1 MAAAWAG
8 QAACVQALLKA
19 GANTEL
25 LDRDGRTALQW
36 AEVQGHTL
44 ITTLILKYAPPC
56 LSLGT
61 AELVR
66 EHAAPPQLAIASPA
80 APPAAPSAP
89 PSAGKRGRAPPSA
102 GKRGRGPSS
111 PASLPVKIF
120 LSAQLG
126 EVQKVVRWLTNGGP
140 IDALCT
146 AFDPTP
152 GVGGKPVQP
161 ASSLLH
167 AAVTNG
173 RLEMVRE
180 LLERGAKVDLPNSF
194 GYTALMEAAGY
205 GHASVVLLL
214 LQHSANPN
222 MQSRSGIYQG
232 GDTALMVAANQGH
245 EECVQTLLHA
255 GADTELLDNNGHTAL
270 QYAKRRGHTGTVSL
284 IRWRQ
289 ATTWVVYVVLGAIA
303 LAAFSFTLA
312 AVLKAVTP
320 PAPDVST
327 ARTRARH
334 RPARYAKAKGQM
346 MNSTEPTRQ
355 HALPSQPDAAVA
367 LHAMQEAL
375 DEEEAKEAKWLADRA
390 TVIGYERRRG
400 TTWWAW
406 SEQKAEREARQEGA
420 RLAAA
425 QGAGVGVAAEEAE
438 REVRQEA
445 ARLAAAQGARE
456 EVAAEQAVR
465 VARQE
470 AARLAAAEGVRA
482 GLAAEEAEREVRQE
496 AARLASAEGERERVA
511 AEQAVQVARQ
521 EAARLAAAEGVRAGL
536 AAEEAE
542 REVRQEAARLAS
554 AEGERERVAAEQAV
568 QVARQEAARLAWEEG
583 LRARVVAEQAV
594 RMAVASKARE
604 VAVAAMAASKAA
616 ARVAAAS
623 KAREV
628 AVAAVA
634 ALEAATEA
642 AAAAEAEADA
652 LERATADGGVGEGG
666 SSDAAGRSVARK
678 VAVPDQYM
686 CSITAEI
693 MTDPVSTV
701 RLSALDNPCSLSC
714 TRVTLSS
721 TRLHH
726 LTLHTSQNLTL
737 PPHRERKTGRRLY
750 VRTPRHRAVAQDP
763 QHLAVDGR
771 RAREQAAHPVPLSP

>member
-470 AARLAAAEGVRA
+470 AV
-482 GLAAEEAEREVRQE
+482 
-496 AARLASAEGERERVA
+496 
-511 AEQAVQVARQ
+511 
-521 EAARLAAAEGVRAGL
+521 RLAAAEGVRAGL

>member
-1 MAAAWAG
+1 MHGGTALMAAAWAG

-470 AARLAAAEGVRA
+470 AV
-482 GLAAEEAEREVRQE
+482 
-496 AARLASAEGERERVA
+496 
-511 AEQAVQVARQ
+511 
-521 EAARLAAAEGVRAGL
+521 RLAAAEGVRAGL

>member
-470 AARLAAAEGVRA
+470 AVRLAAAEGVRA

-496 AARLASAEGERERVA
+496 AARLAA
-511 AEQAVQVARQ
+511 
-521 EAARLAAAEGVRAGL
+521 
-536 AAEEAE
+536 
-542 REVRQEAARLAS
+542 

-714 TRVTLSS
+714 TRATLSS

-750 VRTPRHRAVAQDP
+750 VRAPRHRAVAQDP

>member
-470 AARLAAAEGVRA
+470 AV
-482 GLAAEEAEREVRQE
+482 
-496 AARLASAEGERERVA
+496 
-511 AEQAVQVARQ
+511 
-521 EAARLAAAEGVRAGL
+521 RLAAAEGVRAGL

-652 LERATADGGVGEGG
+652 LERATTEAGGGTG
-666 SSDAAGRSVARK
+666 SSGAAGPSEASE
-678 VAVPDQYM
+678 AALVPDDYI
-686 CSITAEI
+686 CPITAEI
-693 MTDPVSTV
+693 MTDPVTTADGFTYEREAITEWLRTKDTSPSTG
-701 RLSALDNPCSLSC
+701 A
-714 TRVTLSS
+714 TLESK
-721 TRLHH
+721 
-726 LTLHTSQNLTL
+726 TLIPNLMARSMIRSFVEELAVAAVPL
-737 PPHRERKTGRRLY
+737 PPS
-750 VRTPRHRAVAQDP
+750 AV
-763 QHLAVDGR
+763 
-771 RAREQAAHPVPLSP
+771 

>member
-1 MAAAWAG
+1 MHGGTALMAAAWAG

-445 ARLAAAQGARE
+445 ARLA
-456 EVAAEQAVR
+456 
-465 VARQE
+465 
-470 AARLAAAEGVRA
+470 
-482 GLAAEEAEREVRQE
+482 
-496 AARLASAEGERERVA
+496 
-511 AEQAVQVARQ
+511 
-521 EAARLAAAEGVRAGL
+521 
-536 AAEEAE
+536 
-542 REVRQEAARLAS
+542 S

>member
-445 ARLAAAQGARE
+445 ARLA
-456 EVAAEQAVR
+456 
-465 VARQE
+465 
-470 AARLAAAEGVRA
+470 
-482 GLAAEEAEREVRQE
+482 
-496 AARLASAEGERERVA
+496 
-511 AEQAVQVARQ
+511 
-521 EAARLAAAEGVRAGL
+521 
-536 AAEEAE
+536 
-542 REVRQEAARLAS
+542 S

>member
-1 MAAAWAG
+1 MRLLLQHSASLDLQDMHGGTALMAAAWAG

-470 AARLAAAEGVRA
+470 AV
-482 GLAAEEAEREVRQE
+482 
-496 AARLASAEGERERVA
+496 
-511 AEQAVQVARQ
+511 
-521 EAARLAAAEGVRAGL
+521 RLAAAEGVRAGL

-666 SSDAAGRSVARK
+666 SSGAAGRSVARK